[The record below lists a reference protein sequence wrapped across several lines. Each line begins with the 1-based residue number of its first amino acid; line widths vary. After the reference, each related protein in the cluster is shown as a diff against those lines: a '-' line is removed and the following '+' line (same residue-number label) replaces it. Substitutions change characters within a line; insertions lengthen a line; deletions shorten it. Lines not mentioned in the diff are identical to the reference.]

1 MINTKSQPATKIGRP
16 LSFDRDAALMR
27 AMHLF
32 WAHGYEATS
41 VADLTV
47 TMGITAPSLY
57 AAYGDKKRL
66 FLEAVDLYCA
76 TPVSA
81 AQIIADAAT
90 AGDAA
95 DQMLHGAAVH
105 FTGDDT
111 PHGCL
116 LAHGAI
122 SCSAAAQDVR
132 TALADIRRGTEA
144 LLSEKVSKDI
154 VAGTLSDDTDA
165 DLLAAYVMTMIQ
177 GMASL
182 ARDGASRDKLQSLA
196 GAMMHSW
203 PGRDS

>member
-1 MINTKSQPATKIGRP
+1 MINLSAKPSAKLGRP
-16 LSFDRDAALMR
+16 LSFDRAAALHR

-41 VADLTV
+41 VADLTT

-66 FLEAVDLYCA
+66 FLEAVALYCA

-90 AGDAA
+90 AADAA
-95 DQMLHGAAVH
+95 HQMLHGAAVQ

-116 LAHGAI
+116 LAQGAV
-122 SCSAAAQDVR
+122 SCSAAADDVR
-132 TALADIRRGTEA
+132 AALGGVRLGIEA
-144 LLSEKVSKDI
+144 LLRDKINHDI
-154 VAGTLSDDTDA
+154 AAGTLPDDTDA

-182 ARDGASRDKLQSLA
+182 ARDGASQQKLLSLA

-203 PGRDS
+203 PRPNS

>member
-1 MINTKSQPATKIGRP
+1 MINIKTKPLSKIGRP
-16 LSFDRDAALMR
+16 LSFDRNAALYR

-41 VADLTV
+41 VADLTA

-76 TPVSA
+76 TPTSA
-81 AQIIADAAT
+81 SQIIADAAT
-90 AGDAA
+90 AADAA
-95 DQMLHGAAVH
+95 HQMLHGAALH

-111 PHGCL
+111 PRGCL

-132 TALADIRRGTEA
+132 TALADIRRGIEA
-144 LLSEKVSKDI
+144 LLSDKISKDI
-154 VAGTLSDDTDA
+154 AVGTLSDDTDA

-203 PGRDS
+203 PGRNS

>member
-1 MINTKSQPATKIGRP
+1 
-16 LSFDRDAALMR
+16 
-27 AMHLF
+27 MHLF

-90 AGDAA
+90 AWDAA

-122 SCSAAAQDVR
+122 SCSAAAQDVS
-132 TALADIRRGTEA
+132 TALANIRRGIES
-144 LLSEKVSKDI
+144 LLSDKISKDI
-154 VAGTLSDDTDA
+154 AAGTLSDDTDA
-165 DLLAAYVMTMIQ
+165 DLLAAYVMTVIQ
-177 GMASL
+177 GMANL

>member
-1 MINTKSQPATKIGRP
+1 M
-16 LSFDRDAALMR
+16 
-27 AMHLF
+27 
-32 WAHGYEATS
+32 
-41 VADLTV
+41 ADLTT

-66 FLEAVDLYCA
+66 FLEAVALYCSS
-76 TPVSA
+76 PVSA
-81 AQIIADAAT
+81 AQIMADAAT
-90 AGDAA
+90 AADAA
-95 DQMLHGAAVH
+95 HQMLHGAAVQ

-122 SCSAAAQDVR
+122 SCSAAADDVR
-132 TALADIRRGTEA
+132 AALGGIRLGTEA
-144 LLSEKVSKDI
+144 LLRDKINHDI
-154 VAGTLSDDTDA
+154 TAGTLPDDTDA

-182 ARDGASRDKLQSLA
+182 ARDGASQQKLLSLA

-203 PGRDS
+203 PRPNS